1 MNFPTGRFFC
11 SLGLIFEVLIS
22 ILSLFFYILVL
33 KMILLIDAIG
43 TLISRSDSDDFETR
57 TLNKELADYLATRD
71 TLIVVVTNVW

>member
-1 MNFPTGRFFC
+1 
-11 SLGLIFEVLIS
+11 
-22 ILSLFFYILVL
+22 
-33 KMILLIDAIG
+33 MILLIDAIG